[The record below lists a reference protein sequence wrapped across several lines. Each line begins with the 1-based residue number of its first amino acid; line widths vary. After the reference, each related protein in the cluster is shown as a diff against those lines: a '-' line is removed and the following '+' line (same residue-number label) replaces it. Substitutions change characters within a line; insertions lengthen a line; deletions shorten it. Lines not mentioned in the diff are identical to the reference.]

1 MLTLARVILH
11 RLSFL
16 DKDAASIFIEST
28 FCISAASSRSEV
40 CKLTQVGFKTAEFAV
55 LFIHHVHLSPLESRV
70 VYWQISS
77 FTFGTQ
83 DVTSL
88 NVRGVSIAEI
98 RTQFCFFL
106 CVFFICNYCTNFVR
120 FSWSY
125 AQICFLPWW
134 SLSRGGGLDYT
145 RLCLNAV
152 STVQRLCE
160 WATCNIANPPALF
173 RTTTNK

>member
-1 MLTLARVILH
+1 MNHKDRKKKQFFHNRDPCVLLVLTLARVILH

-55 LFIHHVHLSPLESRV
+55 LFIHQVHLNPLESRV

-77 FTFGTQ
+77 FTFDT
-83 DVTSL
+83 L

-98 RTQFCFFL
+98 
-106 CVFFICNYCTNFVR
+106 FICNYCTNFVHFR
-120 FSWSY
+120 GHTLKSASS
-125 AQICFLPWW
+125 PDD
-134 SLSRGGGLDYT
+134 LSAGGGG
-145 RLCLNAV
+145 
-152 STVQRLCE
+152 
-160 WATCNIANPPALF
+160 
-173 RTTTNK
+173 